1 MVAQRSILHLRWS
14 LALLLGGHALLA
26 RADDL
31 RDSLPTVT
39 VIGEHSELQDSGVV
53 IHVPV
58 APLAASNLADLLATV
73 PGVQVRSSGGLGS
86 YSEASLRGSSGR
98 QVRIL
103 LDGLPLDTGG
113 GDATSLSLISPFL
126 LDRVDVYQGRVP
138 VSLGS
143 GLAGTINLH
152 TRRTLAAP
160 VVYAATLGSFG
171 QRQLNIG
178 AQLGPDVQLALGG
191 QAADNDFHIV
201 NKLKAFDPADPDRTD
216 RERRNNAATSQYYGL
231 LRYRGPLIVTA
242 HVVDDMQQL
251 PNRQN
256 SKTADAELDTHSYAL
271 SLASPED
278 APWQTALSHRT
289 TRETYRDPASQ
300 IGLGAQQTQSDTQ
313 RTLLSVGRRFDGV
326 QNTLSAERTAYN
338 ADDKISAV
346 PTAAAKRYAISDG
359 IAAQVGDV
367 RRYNASLIAGWS
379 RDEADGAHDDHWQ
392 LEPAIGASQR
402 FDSCLAAVNLG
413 HRQRLPTFFE
423 RYGDRGLFKGN
434 PGLAPETANY
444 ADLGARCQPGE
455 DLQRLAL
462 TLFAQDLHD
471 AISPT
476 YNAQGIGRSVN
487 TERGLIYG
495 AELESAGALG
505 AWSWQ
510 LGGTWQHTEDLS
522 HVRATRG
529 KQLPGRFE
537 SQLNARVERS
547 WRGLVFYYAYRYEA
561 GAYYDS
567 PNLLATPDM
576 QRHDLGVRG
585 AVGQLGWS
593 LQALNLGN
601 NHLEQ
606 FNGYPTPGRRW
617 LLSLSYPN
625 TDGISTEGRAAA
637 ALSSP
642 TETPTEGKY

>member
-1 MVAQRSILHLRWS
+1 MRRETILHLRWS
-14 LALLLGGHALLA
+14 LALLLAGYTALALA
-26 RADDL
+26 ERADDGVA
-31 RDSLPTVT
+31 TVT
-39 VIGEHSELQDSGVV
+39 VIGARSELQDSGVV
-53 IHVPV
+53 IRVPV
-58 APLAASNLADLLATV
+58 APLESSSLAELLATV
-73 PGVQVRSSGGLGS
+73 PGVQVRTSGGLGS
-86 YSEASLRGSSGR
+86 YGEASLRGSSGR

-126 LDRVDVYQGRVP
+126 LERVDVYQGRVP
-138 VSLGS
+138 VGLGS

-152 TRRTLAAP
+152 TRRELAAP

-171 QRQLNIG
+171 QRQLDVG
-178 AQLGPDVQLALGG
+178 AQLGEHVQLALGG

-201 NKLKAFDPADPDRTD
+201 NTFKPFDPDDPDRND

-251 PNRQN
+251 PNQQN
-256 SKTADAELDTHSYAL
+256 SKSADAELDTHTYAL

-278 APWQTALSHRT
+278 ARWQTALSHRY
-289 TRETYRDPASQ
+289 TREDYRDPASQ
-300 IGLGAQQTQSDTQ
+300 IGLAAQDTQSDTQ
-313 RTLLSVGRRFDGV
+313 RTLLSIGRRFELV
-326 QNTLSAERTAYN
+326 QDTLTAERTAYS
-338 ADDKISAV
+338 ADDKISEV
-346 PTAAAKRYAISDG
+346 PTRAAKRYAISNG
-359 IAAQVGDV
+359 IAAQIGDT

-379 RDEADGAHDDHWQ
+379 RDQADGAHDDRWQ
-392 LEPAIGASQR
+392 FEPAIGASQR

-434 PGLAPETANY
+434 PALDPETANY

-455 DLQRLAL
+455 HLRRLAL
-462 TLFAQDLHD
+462 TFFGQDLHD

-487 TERGLIYG
+487 TDRGLIYG
-495 AELESAGALG
+495 AELESAGAFG
-505 AWSWQ
+505 SWGWQ
-510 LGGTWQHTEDLS
+510 LDGTWQHTEDRS
-522 HVRATRG
+522 EVRATRG

-537 SQLNARVERS
+537 TQLNARVEHS
-547 WRGLVFYYAYRYEA
+547 WRGLVFHYAYRYEA

-567 PNLLATPDM
+567 PNLLRTPET

-585 AVGQLGWS
+585 AVGRLGWS
-593 LQALNLGN
+593 LQALNLGDS
-601 NHLEQ
+601 HLEQ

-617 LLSLSYPN
+617 LLSLSYPD
-625 TDGISTEGRAAA
+625 TESTHAGGHASAAA
-637 ALSSP
+637 
-642 TETPTEGKY
+642 TN